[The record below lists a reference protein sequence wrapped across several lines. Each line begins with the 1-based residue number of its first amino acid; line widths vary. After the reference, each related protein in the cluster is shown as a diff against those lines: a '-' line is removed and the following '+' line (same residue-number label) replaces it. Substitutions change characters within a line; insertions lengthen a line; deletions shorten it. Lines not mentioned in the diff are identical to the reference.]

1 MGNPRNSWT
10 LNPHVPWCSWI
21 SWVKVTHEIQEHWSP
36 KNHDDSTVCASM
48 HWIPIYMHQLPTD
61 ITKCVKYCSIL
72 QCNNLLQ
79 KKNLNRFENQGVNA
93 LCAQKLSVALVN
105 YNTYCKKMIKVW
117 VNIPQVQ
124 FVFNTWM
131 WLALVINHCRDMNM
145 KHIIS
150 IIIMF
155 SYLHDLTKSFNCAQF
170 INKKPNFLHANKSH
184 ASSMC
189 HLFHTALDFH
199 QEVVLQLHTLCILL
213 KHISNQNGSNS
224 NSDYSGLQVI
234 YRNLSWPAV
243 SQICSLTDFPPT
255 FTTLLPN
262 STPMVWLESFL
273 TEKQNQKNMYFPWW
287 YFPSCL
293 KVPGI

>member
-1 MGNPRNSWT
+1 M
-10 LNPHVPWCSWI
+10 HFV
-21 SWVKVTHEIQEHWSP
+21 VKNYLELW
-36 KNHDDSTVCASM
+36 STVIHTAKRWSKFAK
-48 HWIPIYMHQLPTD
+48 I
-61 ITKCVKYCSIL
+61 
-72 QCNNLLQ
+72 
-79 KKNLNRFENQGVNA
+79 
-93 LCAQKLSVALVN
+93 
-105 YNTYCKKMIKVW
+105 W
-117 VNIPQVQ
+117 VNIPRVQ

-131 WLALVINHCRDMNM
+131 WLAMVTNHCRDMNM

-150 IIIMF
+150 IIIISIICMIWLKV
-155 SYLHDLTKSFNCAQF
+155 STVNQF
-170 INKKPNFLHANKSH
+170 INKKPNFLQVNKSH

-273 TEKQNQKNMYFPWW
+273 TEIQNQKHVLFLMIFSFLFEGVWNIMH
-287 YFPSCL
+287 SNL
-293 KVPGI
+293 AALV